1 MRRGS
6 SGFSYSTMARDLEE
20 ELYDLELAGMTLK
33 ASKKIAGGKAK
44 RRPRITFSK

>member
-1 MRRGS
+1 MRRS
-6 SGFSYSTMARDLEE
+6 NSGFCYCPMARDLEE
-20 ELYDLELAGMTLK
+20 ELSDLELADMTLK